1 MKKTQ
6 STHTVMTVI
15 KIMKNRR
22 NKDTIESS
30 NTFIFYIHD
39 CSLFWNGTDTS
50 IQSDEDQLVLWTQSS
65 SLIKMMLLCKY
76 FPAMS
81 KMYNL

>member
-15 KIMKNRR
+15 KIIKNRR

-30 NTFIFYIHD
+30 NTYIHD

-81 KMYNL
+81 QMYNL